1 VQIARLKIQLQQVI
15 HVRIRP
21 AEFENS
27 LEFIKIPKPIDL
39 LPGMNR

>member
-1 VQIARLKIQLQQVI
+1 MQVARLQVQLKQVI
-15 HVRIRP
+15 HIRIWP

-27 LEFIKIPKPIDL
+27 LELIKIPKPIDR